1 MTSALLGGALVA
13 LRARS
18 MFTAVAFG
26 AVLVTTA
33 ALWWWRDDA
42 VQLQAVV
49 ATGLVLLI
57 GAWRH
62 VFAVMRTR
70 RGVDDPSVLARLT
83 GVPKW
88 LWSLSF
94 LVVAAACSWLVV
106 LQLLIAVPA
115 ARPG

>member
-1 MTSALLGGALVA
+1 MA
-13 LRARS
+13 
-18 MFTAVAFG
+18 
-26 AVLVTTA
+26 TA

-49 ATGLVLLI
+49 AAGLILLV

-70 RGVDDPSVLARLT
+70 RGMDDPSALARLT
-83 GVPKW
+83 GVPTW

-94 LVVAAACSWLVV
+94 LVVAAGCSWLVV
-106 LQLLIAVPA
+106 RQLLVAVPG